1 MQRKTGYNQFPHPEV
16 LSATADPIFFLFQLS
31 LYSQMLLRWLKKKK
45 AQTNCFFT
53 QQLYKTGCYQEVNAD
68 NPLACSEGIIQ
79 THAGTRQQR

>member
-16 LSATADPIFFLFQLS
+16 LSATADPIFFISVIFVFSNVATLTE
-31 LYSQMLLRWLKKKK
+31 KTPK
-45 AQTNCFFT
+45 QTGFFT

-79 THAGTRQQR
+79 THAGKRQQR

>member
-45 AQTNCFFT
+45 PKQTVFLHNNFIR
-53 QQLYKTGCYQEVNAD
+53 QVV
-68 NPLACSEGIIQ
+68 
-79 THAGTRQQR
+79 TRR

>member
-16 LSATADPIFFLFQLS
+16 LSATADPIFLFQLS
-31 LYSQMLLRWLKKKK
+31 LYSQMLLRWLKKNP
-45 AQTNCFFT
+45 QTNCFFT

>member
-16 LSATADPIFFLFQLS
+16 LSATADPIFFISVIFVFSNVATLTE
-31 LYSQMLLRWLKKKK
+31 KKP
-45 AQTNCFFT
+45 QTNCFFT

>member
-16 LSATADPIFFLFQLS
+16 LSATADPIFFISVIFVFSNVATLTE
-31 LYSQMLLRWLKKKK
+31 KKTT
-45 AQTNCFFT
+45 QTNCFFT